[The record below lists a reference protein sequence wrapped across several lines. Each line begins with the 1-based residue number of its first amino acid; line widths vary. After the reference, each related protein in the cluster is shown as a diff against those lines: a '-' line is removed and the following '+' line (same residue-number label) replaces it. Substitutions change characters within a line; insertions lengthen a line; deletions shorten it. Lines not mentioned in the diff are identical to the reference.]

1 MFKFR
6 LFTKGA
12 INMEIKRA
20 VSLNGSITVPGD
32 KSISHRAVMLGA
44 LAEGTTHIK
53 GFLPGADCI
62 STINCFRSMGIEI
75 QSNGDIIEVHGKG
88 LYGLKQPEKMLYT
101 GNSGTTTRLLCG
113 ILSGQSFDSS
123 VTGDASICRRPMK
136 RVT

>member
-1 MFKFR
+1 
-6 LFTKGA
+6 
-12 INMEIKRA
+12 MEIKKA

-44 LAEGTTHIK
+44 LAEEQLMLK

-88 LYGLKQPEKMLYT
+88 TL
-101 GNSGTTTRLLCG
+101 
-113 ILSGQSFDSS
+113 
-123 VTGDASICRRPMK
+123 
-136 RVT
+136 RV